1 MPWQEQSA
9 MSLKQ
14 EFVTLASREGANL
27 TELCARFQISRPT
40 GYAWLRRYQDAG
52 VGGLAERSRAPASSP
67 GQTDPDV
74 AAAVLA
80 LRDRH
85 PAWGGRKLRAR
96 LLAVTA
102 ATGGVVAST
111 GDVAPVPAAS
121 TITAILRRGERLA
134 PAESTKHTAWQR
146 FEHPA
151 PNDLWQL
158 DFKGHVALAGGGRCH
173 PLTILDDHSRFLL
186 GLGAYP
192 NEQDATVRVA
202 SEAAFRRYGLP
213 ARILCDNGPPWG
225 VPQVRHTLTALGVW
239 LIRLGVGV
247 VHGRPIHPQT
257 QGKAERFH
265 RTLLAE
271 VLRPAV
277 DRGPTHRDLA
287 AAQTAFDAWRDV
299 YNLERP
305 HEALGLV
312 PPIHRYTP
320 SRRPFP
326 GRLPEPE
333 YGPGDAVRAVHG
345 GGQLS
350 YRGRLHF
357 VGTALRGHRVA
368 LRPTSTDGVLGVY
381 FCHHRVGRLDLRTR
395 VSSILPSGEGEA

>member
-1 MPWQEQSA
+1 MPWQEQST

-14 EFVTLASREGANL
+14 EFVALASREGANL
-27 TELCARFQISRPT
+27 TQLCARYEISRPT
-40 GYAWLRRYQDAG
+40 GYAWLRRYQAEG
-52 VGGLAERSRAPASSP
+52 VAGLAERSRAPASSP
-67 GQTDPDV
+67 RQTDAV
-74 AAAVLA
+74 VEAAVLA

-96 LLAVTA
+96 LLA
-102 ATGGVVAST
+102 TGGVVPST
-111 GDVAPVPAAS
+111 GASAMVPAAS
-121 TITAILRRGERLA
+121 TITAILRRGERLDS
-134 PAESTKHTAWQR
+134 AEVVKHTAWTR
-146 FEHPA
+146 FEHDA

-186 GLGAYP
+186 GLGAFP

-202 SEAAFRRYGLP
+202 LEAVFRRYGLP
-213 ARILCDNGPPWG
+213 TRILCDNGPPWG

-239 LIRLGVGV
+239 LIRLGVAIS
-247 VHGRPIHPQT
+247 HGRPRHPET

-277 DRGPTHRDLA
+277 DGGPPHRDLA

-299 YNLERP
+299 YNRERP
-305 HEALGLV
+305 HEAIGLV
-312 PPIHRYTP
+312 PPIHRYAG
-320 SRRPFP
+320 SCRPFP
-326 GRLPEPE
+326 DHLPEPT
-333 YGPGDAVRAVHG
+333 YGPDDAVRAVHG

-368 LRPTSTDGVLGVY
+368 LRPTAIDGVLAVY
-381 FCHHRVGRLDLRTR
+381 FCAHRVGQLDLRTAA
-395 VSSILPSGEGEA
+395 STILASGDGEV